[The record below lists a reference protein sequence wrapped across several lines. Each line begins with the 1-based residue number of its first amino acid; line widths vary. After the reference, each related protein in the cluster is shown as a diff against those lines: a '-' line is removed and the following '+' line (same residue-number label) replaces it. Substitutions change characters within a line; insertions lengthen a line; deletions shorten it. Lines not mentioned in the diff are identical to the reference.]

1 METTL
6 FDEQVLADADNMKG
20 EETSELLAG
29 LFTVTPA
36 SAAVDN
42 AYVAKQ
48 VMVTFLV
55 IFI

>member
-6 FDEQVLADADNMKG
+6 FDEQLLADADNMKG
-20 EETSELLAG
+20 EETSALLAG

-42 AYVAKQ
+42 AYAAKQ
-48 VMVTFLV
+48 VMASFLI